1 MSRFAGK
8 LAQIVFSPSVMPLG
22 RRTRVAPH
30 SIVLLLT
37 AAAFF
42 YSYPALTPGPA
53 PLSEPS
59 HESIT
64 ASDKCVVLQ
73 RFFES
78 PRLLADFDGTP
89 AEMQRWVDAY
99 DRDCR

>member
-1 MSRFAGK
+1 M
-8 LAQIVFSPSVMPLG
+8 
-22 RRTRVAPH
+22 APH

-42 YSYPALTPGPA
+42 SSYGALAPGSG
-53 PLSEPS
+53 PLNEPS
-59 HESIT
+59 HKSIT

>member
-8 LAQIVFSPSVMPLG
+8 LAQIVFSPSALPLG

-42 YSYPALTPGPA
+42 YSYGALAPGPA